1 MKPNNK
7 TPGVFSYLSFILV
20 LVIFF
25 VSCDSAKESAENVM
39 DKTDEVAKESIEK
52 VNDAASETVENVAEE
67 LNKAAEDNKFIGT
80 WSGKFDIRTGTM
92 IVTKQEGNDFEG
104 TITINLRTV
113 INQDVKGTFD
123 PETNKVTIK
132 DQLRSKFKGV
142 YSGTLSEDGTTIS
155 GNFKTNLDNKNY
167 NFSFSKK

>member
-1 MKPNNK
+1 MKFNNK
-7 TPGVFSYLSFILV
+7 TIGVFGFLSLILFSS
-20 LVIFF
+20 IFL
-25 VSCDSAKESAENVM
+25 VSCDSAKETAENVIE
-39 DKTDEVAKESIEK
+39 KTEEVATETAEN
-52 VNDAASETVENVAEE
+52 VNELATETVENVSEE
-67 LNKAAEDNKFIGT
+67 LNKIADDNKFIGT
-80 WSGKFDIRTGTM
+80 WSGKFDIRTATM
-92 IVTKQEGNDFEG
+92 IITKQEGNDFEG
-104 TITINLRTV
+104 KVTINLRTV
-113 INQDVKGTFD
+113 INQDVKGSFD

>member
-1 MKPNNK
+1 MKFHNK
-7 TPGVFSYLSFILV
+7 TIGVFGFLSLILFSSTFI
-20 LVIFF
+20 
-25 VSCDSAKESAENVM
+25 VSCDSAKETAENVIE
-39 DKTDEVAKESIEK
+39 KTEEVATETAEN
-52 VNDAASETVENVAEE
+52 VNELAPETVENVSEE
-67 LNKAAEDNKFIGT
+67 LNKIADDNKFIGT
-80 WSGKFDIRTGTM
+80 WSGKFDIRTATM
-92 IVTKQEGNDFEG
+92 IITKQEGNDFEG
-104 TITINLRTV
+104 KVTINLRTV
-113 INQDVKGTFD
+113 INQDVKGSFD

>member
-1 MKPNNK
+1 MKFHNK
-7 TPGVFSYLSFILV
+7 TIGVFGFLSLILFSSTFI
-20 LVIFF
+20 
-25 VSCDSAKESAENVM
+25 VSCDSAKETAENVIE
-39 DKTDEVAKESIEK
+39 KTEEVATETAEN
-52 VNDAASETVENVAEE
+52 VNELATETVENVSEE
-67 LNKAAEDNKFIGT
+67 LNKIADDNKFIGT
-80 WSGKFDIRTGTM
+80 WSGKFDIRTATM
-92 IVTKQEGNDFEG
+92 IITKQEGNDFEG
-104 TITINLRTV
+104 KVTINLRTV
-113 INQDVKGTFD
+113 INQDVKGSFD

>member
-1 MKPNNK
+1 MKFHNK
-7 TPGVFSYLSFILV
+7 TIGVFGFLSLILFSSIFI
-20 LVIFF
+20 
-25 VSCDSAKESAENVM
+25 VSCDSAKETAENLIEKTEEVATETAENVNELA
-39 DKTDEVAKESIEK
+39 T
-52 VNDAASETVENVAEE
+52 ETVENVSEE
-67 LNKAAEDNKFIGT
+67 LNKIADDNKFIGT
-80 WSGKFDIRTGTM
+80 WSGKFDIRTATM
-92 IVTKQEGNDFEG
+92 IITKQEGNDFEG
-104 TITINLRTV
+104 KVTINLRTV
-113 INQDVKGTFD
+113 INQDVKGSFD